1 MYVNIIY
8 KSIKS
13 RFNYI
18 VKIIQVMKYKIDE
31 GNVIGSRNFVRSFLG
46 NYASLACLSN
56 KMFKLSIFHLIF

>member
-46 NYASLACLSN
+46 NHAWLACLSN
-56 KMFKLSIFHLIF
+56 KMFKLHIFHLIF

>member
-13 RFNYI
+13 RLNYI
-18 VKIIQVMKYKIDE
+18 LKIIQVMRYRIDE

-46 NYASLACLSN
+46 NLAWLACLSN
-56 KMFKLSIFHLIF
+56 NMFMLHFFHLIF